1 MKIVQLKP
9 ALVLLINK
17 YLLFVCWWLQTGG
30 GETILYFFFEGRKVA
45 KLDLEIRVG
54 AHCSSFE
61 ENFLQLLQ
69 FIAHFNPDIKSILF
83 TIFSL

>member
-30 GETILYFFFEGRKVA
+30 ERQFCVFFEGSKVA
-45 KLDLEIRVG
+45 KL
-54 AHCSSFE
+54 
-61 ENFLQLLQ
+61 
-69 FIAHFNPDIKSILF
+69 
-83 TIFSL
+83 